1 MRRDQVG
8 RILLVENNSQY
19 HNEQIIDQFTKQAI
33 PFTQNAAHSAEYAVK
48 RLVTL
53 SNVSKKDTVLDV
65 ACGSG
70 LVSCELAKIAH
81 HIIGIDITPA
91 MIEQANLLKQEKNLN
106 NIKYEIGDVAHLS
119 YVDASFSIVVTRYSF
134 HHLVDPSSVLSEM
147 KRVCMRKGRVVVID
161 ATPASDKADMYNYV
175 EKLRDPS
182 HVKALTF
189 AELQEMFKEIDLT
202 IINTDSF
209 RVEMDVERLLQ
220 ASFPN
225 PEDIYK
231 IRQLFI
237 EDVQNNILG
246 VNSHYVGTEIHFTF
260 PTSMII
266 AQKA

>member
-1 MRRDQVG
+1 M
-8 RILLVENNSQY
+8 VETDSQY
-19 HNEQIIDQFTKQAI
+19 HNDLIIDQFTKQAI

-70 LVSCELAKIAH
+70 LVSFELAKVVYH
-81 HIIGIDITPA
+81 VTGIDITPA
-91 MIEQANLLKQEKNLN
+91 MIEQANLLRQQMNLY
-106 NIKYEIGDVAHLS
+106 NIKYEIGDVAHLP
-119 YVDASFSIVVTRYSF
+119 YGDESFSIVITRYSF
-134 HHLVDPSSVLSEM
+134 HHLVDPHSVLSEM
-147 KRVCMRKGRVVVID
+147 KRVCIPKGRVVVID
-161 ATPASDKADMYNYV
+161 ATPASDKVDMYNYV
-175 EKLRDPS
+175 EILRDPS

-189 AELQEMFKEIDLT
+189 AELLEMFKEIGLT
-202 IINTDSF
+202 IINTDSYG
-209 RVEMDVERLLQ
+209 VEMDLERLLQ
-220 ASFPN
+220 SSFPN
-225 PEDIYK
+225 PGDKDK

-246 VNSHYVGTEIHFTF
+246 VNSHYIGTEIHFTY

>member
-1 MRRDQVG
+1 MVD
-8 RILLVENNSQY
+8 NDSQY
-19 HNEQIIDQFTKQAI
+19 HNELIIDQFTKQAI
-33 PFTQNAAHSAEYAVK
+33 PFTQNAAHTAEYAVK

-53 SNVSKKDTVLDV
+53 CNVSKKDTVLDV

-70 LVSCELAKIAH
+70 LVSCELAKVAH
-81 HIIGIDITPA
+81 HITGIDITPA

-106 NIKYEIGDVAHLS
+106 NIKYEIGDVSHLP
-119 YVDASFSIVVTRYSF
+119 YADASFSLVATRYSF

-147 KRVCMRKGRVVVID
+147 KRVCMLKGRVVVID
-161 ATPASDKADMYNYV
+161 VTPTSDKVDMYDYV

-189 AELQEMFKEIDLT
+189 AELQEMIERIGLT
-202 IINTDSF
+202 IRNTDFF
-209 RVEMDVERLLQ
+209 RIEMDVERLLH

-225 PEDIYK
+225 PEDINK

-266 AQKA
+266 AQKS